1 MTKSIFIFV
10 VLVLFNIIAYGQ
22 DVIVLKDG
30 SSIESKVLKVDDS
43 NVEYRLWNDN
53 DGPVR
58 TVSFGLVTSIKYES
72 GRHDVFPS
80 AIYIDGDDLHDVST
94 EKQLSDDYLK
104 LILTPEEFRTFKLAS
119 SQFNDARRSRV
130 IGKWHIIPGAV
141 ILGLGS
147 LVAVLSE
154 SDNKDIQRQTMATG
168 IAVAVGGS
176 ALLTIGIF
184 RVAGK
189 KKKMDEAEATMRNI
203 ANQYNKRN
211 SAEAVSYSPTLFL
224 GTTNNG
230 FGLVFN
236 F

>member
-1 MTKSIFIFV
+1 MTKRFFVFV
-10 VLVLFNIIAYGQ
+10 VLAFIGITAYGQ
-22 DVIVLKDG
+22 DVITLKDG
-30 SSIESKVLKVDDS
+30 SSIESKVLKVDNS
-43 NVEYRLWNDN
+43 NVEYRLWDDG

-80 AIYIDGDDLHDVST
+80 AIYVDGDDLHDVST
-94 EKQLSDDYLK
+94 EKQLSEDYLK
-104 LILTPEEFRTFKLAS
+104 LILTPEELRTFKLAS
-119 SQFNDARRSRV
+119 SEYSDARRSRA

-147 LVAVLSE
+147 LMAVLSE
-154 SDNKDIQRQTMATG
+154 SDNKAIQRQTMATG
-168 IAVAVGGS
+168 IAIAVGGS

-189 KKKMDEAEATMRNI
+189 KKKMDEAEATMRSV

-224 GTTNNG
+224 GSTNNG